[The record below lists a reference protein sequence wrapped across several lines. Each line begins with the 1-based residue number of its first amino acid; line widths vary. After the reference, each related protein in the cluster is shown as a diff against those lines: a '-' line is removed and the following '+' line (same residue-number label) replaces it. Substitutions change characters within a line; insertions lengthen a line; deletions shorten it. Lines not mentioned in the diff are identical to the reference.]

1 MNEDDEGNE
10 NENEDSEADENEG
23 GEEASEDG
31 HEEGDADPVEA
42 LAKEMGWADAENW
55 KGDPEK
61 HVDAKTFI
69 KNGPEILKTTLR
81 KQDETAAETNAK
93 LKEMRE
99 SMDEFAKFNRDVEK
113 KSYDR
118 ARSDLK
124 AEQRQAVQDGD
135 EDAYDAAEAKIDD
148 LDKAK
153 PTEKPE
159 KDEKAEF
166 DAVGEADL
174 KEFMAD
180 NSWYGAD
187 GDVKATAYAESI
199 ASVVGQKYQGKAFY
213 EKIIKEVKK
222 EFPEKFSNPNRGRKS
237 NVEGGGEEARKS
249 GDETYASLPADAK
262 KQCAKFIKQGFYIG
276 DDGKPLSEDK
286 ARAKYVTA
294 YHG

>member
-1 MNEDDEGNE
+1 MNEDEEVIE
-10 NENEDSEADENEG
+10 NEEVEAEEGEDV
-23 GEEASEDG
+23 GEEDPEDV
-31 HEEGDADPVEA
+31 APDPVEA
-42 LAKEMGWADAENW
+42 LAKEMGWAPKDDW
-55 KGDPEK
+55 KGDPDK
-61 HVDAKTFI
+61 HVDATTFI
-69 KNGPEILKTTLR
+69 KTGPEILKTTLR

-99 SMDEFAKFNRDVEK
+99 SMDEFAAFNRDVEK

-118 ARSDLK
+118 ARADLK

-135 EDAYDAAEAKIDD
+135 EDAYDAAEARIDE
-148 LDKAK
+148 LDKGK
-153 PTEKPE
+153 PAEKPE

-187 GDVKATAYAESI
+187 GDIKATAYAESI
-199 ASVVGQKYQGKAFY
+199 AAVVGQKYQGKAFY
-213 EKIIKEVKK
+213 EKIADEVKK
-222 EFPEKFSNPNRGRKS
+222 EFPEKFSNPNRKRKS
-237 NVEGGGEEARKS
+237 NVEGGGEEARKG
-249 GDETYASLPADAK
+249 GDETYANLPADAK
-262 KQCAKFIKQGFYIG
+262 KQCAKFIEQGFYVG
-276 DDGKPLSEDK
+276 DDGKPLSEAK